1 HSLFLRCAPIW
12 GERTMKSILINALT
26 VGAIAVGTATMSH
39 AQQAV
44 DIGKHEYVISCAVCH
59 GDSGKG
65 DGPLVEWLKK
75 PADDLTKIQKANMG
89 IFPFDRVYQVI
100 DGREGVTAHGP
111 RDMPVWGDHFSYEAR
126 YTIGGIAPTKDVVDS
141 FVRGRII
148 ALVGYIYTLQGK

>member
-1 HSLFLRCAPIW
+1 
-12 GERTMKSILINALT
+12 MKQLC
-26 VGAIAVGTATMSH
+26 IATATLCSALVIGPAPGY
-39 AQQAV
+39 AQQPT
-44 DIGKHEYVISCAVCH
+44 DIGKQEYVISCAVCH
-59 GDSGKG
+59 GDKGKG

-75 PADDLTKIQKANMG
+75 PAADLTKIQKANMG

-126 YTIGGIAPTKDVVDS
+126 YTMGGIAPTKDVVDS

>member
-1 HSLFLRCAPIW
+1 
-12 GERTMKSILINALT
+12 MKSKLINAFT
-26 VGAIAVGTATMSH
+26 VSAIAVGTATMSH

-44 DIGKHEYVISCAVCH
+44 DVGKREYVISCAVCH

-75 PADDLTKIQKANMG
+75 PTADLTKIQKASMG
-89 IFPFDRVYQVI
+89 VFPFDRVYQVI
-100 DGREGVTAHGP
+100 DGREAVGAHGP

-126 YTIGGIAPTKDVVDS
+126 YTMGAIAPTKEVDS

-148 ALVGYIYTLQGK
+148 ALVGYIYTLQAK